1 MKDVYESIEEYN
13 PGKKSKVFIV
23 FDDMIAD
30 VTSNINLHSVA
41 TELFIRG
48 LKLNISLMFITVIL
62 PCTKWCMTKY
72 YTFLY
77 HENSKK
83 AKGSTNCCWSF
94 LRYLLQWLHRAIQKM
109 SCKKYLFVVIN
120 TSLPSDNPLSLLNN
134 LLGSV

>member
-62 PCTKWCMTKY
+62 PCTK
-72 YTFLY
+72 
-77 HENSKK
+77 
-83 AKGSTNCCWSF
+83 
-94 LRYLLQWLHRAIQKM
+94 
-109 SCKKYLFVVIN
+109 
-120 TSLPSDNPLSLLNN
+120 
-134 LLGSV
+134 